1 MVSSI
6 EEKTNVSAHEA
17 TVSHKK
23 EPMFVVVDTNA
34 LIEHLG
40 DILNLKQHRH
50 LTLVIPMIVIQE
62 LDHIQKKEEGTD
74 VGSNSRSALRAI
86 LDGLRENQGL
96 VNKWMRGQASY
107 EIIPETT
114 LGVTV
119 QNNDDQIINCVLYYK
134 KYVCPSLEGETSGT
148 KNPSNLLLL
157 TNDTAL
163 SVKSL
168 MNGVPALNVQHFL
181 QTLPPV
187 HKINDASWAPIL
199 SYEELIEASQKGG
212 NSKKKLLALP
222 TGVVVSSPFNL
233 PTDIWKRIS
242 RHLKPTNLLNLN
254 QVSRFFYG
262 ILNDEQ
268 ADAIWAESIK
278 KTFNDPTGILFYHT
292 KGRIKDWYIGWR
304 RNTLSMV

>member
-1 MVSSI
+1 VAIS
-6 EEKTNVSAHEA
+6 N
-17 TVSHKK
+17 KK
-23 EPMFVVVDTNA
+23 EPIFVIVDTNA

-50 LTLVIPMIVIQE
+50 ITLVIPMIVIQE
-62 LDHIQKKEEGTD
+62 LDHIQKKEEGND
-74 VGSNSRSALRAI
+74 LGNNSRSALRAI

-96 VNKWMRGQASY
+96 VHKWMRGQASY
-107 EIIPETT
+107 EVIPETT

-134 KYVCPSLEGETSGT
+134 KYVCPSVPEGSAEPSGT
-148 KNPSNLLLL
+148 KNPSHLLLL

-181 QTLPPV
+181 QTLPPL

-199 SYEELIEASQKGG
+199 SYEELIEAQGG
-212 NSKKKLLALP
+212 NTKKKLLALP

-233 PTDIWKRIS
+233 PTNIWKQVS
-242 RHLKPTNLLNLN
+242 KHLKPSTLISLN
-254 QVSRFFYG
+254 QVNRFFYG

-268 ADAIWAESIK
+268 ADGIWAESIK
-278 KTFNDPTGILFYHT
+278 KAFNDPNGILFYHT

-304 RNTLSMV
+304 RNTLSMI